1 MIPAH
6 PHFKSFLHQFRSIIP
21 LLLVLSL
28 LSLAAC
34 NMPSAPAV
42 DGEASGTKAALDVQ
56 ATMQAHQAQQYSQ
69 DTQTAADATRIAQEV
84 QATLIAQQA
93 TQLAEQSQQLAQQST
108 LQADTS
114 AVQPTA
120 APPTA
125 TTIPPA
131 ETPEPVAAQPT
142 EIPPTATQDVDALLK
157 DAKIL
162 LFEDMAGLY
171 EVRYVR
177 NALDT
182 LGLRYT
188 DLGDASGDFKAQLL
202 SGTDWDLI
210 ISASESRSKVQGEF
224 FVYLL
229 DEINKGT
236 AVIIE
241 IWNLDDIGAGKFS
254 SIMTKCGLSFQSD
267 WFNPKSPSLWW
278 LSPEDPVFHEPNEG
292 MSLVNYL
299 GYWIGD
305 AGDLIRLSPGSEFTL
320 LAGNIATEKQRYGT
334 LASCLDGRVIIQT
347 YSSHDYHQED
357 VERLWMNYI
366 YNTLMA
372 HFRAGH

>member
-1 MIPAH
+1 VP
-6 PHFKSFLHQFRSIIP
+6 
-21 LLLVLSL
+21 
-28 LSLAAC
+28 
-34 NMPSAPAV
+34 
-42 DGEASGTKAALDVQ
+42 TK
-56 ATMQAHQAQQYSQ
+56 
-69 DTQTAADATRIAQEV
+69 
-84 QATLIAQQA
+84 
-93 TQLAEQSQQLAQQST
+93 
-108 LQADTS
+108 
-114 AVQPTA
+114 PTA
-120 APPTA
+120 APPTD
-125 TTIPPA
+125 TPGPPTEA
-131 ETPEPVAAQPT
+131 PEPTAAQPT
-142 EIPPTATQDVDALLK
+142 EIPPTPTQDTDALLK

-229 DEINKGT
+229 DEINQGT

-241 IWNLDDIGAGKFS
+241 IWNLDDIGGGKFS
-254 SIMTKCGLSFQSD
+254 SIMTKCGLTFQAD
-267 WFNPKSPSLWW
+267 WFDPKSPSLWW
-278 LSPEDPVFHEPNEG
+278 LAPEHSVFHTPNEG
-292 MSLVNYL
+292 MSLVNYI
-299 GYWIGD
+299 GYWTGD
-305 AGDLIRLSPGSEFTL
+305 AGDLIRLSPGSDSVL

-334 LASCLDGRVIIQT
+334 LAACMDGRVIIQT
-347 YSSHDYHQED
+347 FSSHDYHQED

-372 HFRAGH
+372 HFEAGY